1 MERIEQFPQDDWH
14 DQDLL
19 TKSEAAERLVE
30 EIETTRR
37 QLAELDANDVN
48 DANGEYAALTKRL
61 STMEAIHRD
70 LA

>member
-19 TKSEAAERLVE
+19 TKDEAAERLVE
-30 EIETTRR
+30 EIEITRR
-37 QLAELDANDVN
+37 EIDELEKLASDENS
-48 DANGEYAALTKRL
+48 GEHAMLTKRL
-61 STMEAIHRD
+61 AAMEAMHRD